1 MSWYK
6 QQRNIF
12 ERPWAKGNPKLIAIY
27 VYLHCRAYVQ
37 DQPLRGVLIRRGS
50 CPTSRSAIMEG
61 TGLKE
66 HDVKFGLSR
75 LLEEGEIIVKSS
87 NLGTIIT
94 LCDYDSYNEPD
105 DLFSLNPSNELPNV
119 SPNGLPSKLPN
130 ESPTYIDNKKED
142 NIYSL
147 RTHYVPSKTR
157 EKEQKALADEIK
169 ALYNKTFE
177 GKLPEWQRMS
187 EKMTRKVNRCIEHYG
202 RQSIDIVFEQILH
215 ESFALGENGTG
226 FIAEYDHIF
235 ELDNFEK
242 YLARYKLRH
251 SKKPQPQQEQKQKQ
265 GSVGVVE
272 DQPQRSPKSQDERRR
287 TLQELVD
294 YVRSNPRSI
303 SCGALEEAY
312 RSGELQRYGI
322 DWKPNNE

>member
-6 QQRNIF
+6 QQRNLF
-12 ERPWAKGNPKLIAIY
+12 DRPWAKDPKMVSVYA
-27 VYLHCRAYVQ
+27 YLHCRAYVR
-37 DQPLRGVLIRRGS
+37 DQPLNGVMIRRGS

-61 TGLKE
+61 TGMSE
-66 HDVKFGLSR
+66 YDVKSR
-75 LLEEGEIIVKSS
+75 LRKLLECGEIIIKSS
-87 NLGTIIT
+87 NLGTIVT
-94 LCDYDSYNEPD
+94 LCDYDSYSDAE
-105 DLFSLNPSNELPNV
+105 DLFGFDSSNGLPDQL
-119 SPNGLPSKLPN
+119 PNGLPSQL
-130 ESPTYIDNKKED
+130 PTYIDNKKED
-142 NIYSL
+142 NVYSL

-187 EKMTRKVNRCIEHYG
+187 EKMARKVNRCIEHYG

-215 ESFALGENGTG
+215 ESFALGENRTG

-235 ELDNFEK
+235 ELDHFEK

-265 GSVGVVE
+265 GGVGVVE

-312 RSGELQRYGI
+312 RSGELQKYGI